1 MTFVG
6 HPITM
11 NTLSYAINFWSQGTM
26 KALFLRHEG
35 YLGAVGAFLQ
45 YRTKQ
50 RSYSFSEIF
59 TVPQM
64 ITENSVNAYGILEST
79 STKLVAFPKL
89 ESLDEYQ
96 PDTLQLT
103 DPTAQKYWID
113 VLERNL
119 HSLVEL
125 AKEWTSDSENDGQ
138 NQDVQSRAS
147 SFDTLFRGHL
157 ARLRDQPNMYG
168 ALTVRS
174 LLNLREQCLHELGF
188 PDIFS
193 KVKAAEN
200 KSALHK
206 LPGLLKKVD
215 SLQSLEDKIELL
227 IDNILAGNM
236 FDWGSSQIVKL
247 IKDGELSFEA
257 AKEKTNKPDKL
268 NHTKKFIERII
279 SKNKPP
285 LKKAVIF
292 VDNSGADI
300 VLGVIPF
307 ARFLVSLGMDVILA
321 VNSHPAINDITVSII
336 FDY

>member
-1 MTFVG
+1 
-6 HPITM
+6 
-11 NTLSYAINFWSQGTM
+11 M

-64 ITENSVNAYGILEST
+64 ITEQSVNAYGILEST
-79 STKLVAFPKL
+79 STRLVAFPKL
-89 ESLDEYQ
+89 EDLDKYN
-96 PDTLQLT
+96 PDTLKLT

-119 HSLVEL
+119 HILVKL
-125 AKEWTSDSENDGQ
+125 AREWTSDSENDGQ
-138 NQDVQSRAS
+138 NQDDVQSRAS
-147 SFDTLFRGHL
+147 SFDTLFRSHL
-157 ARLRDQPNMYG
+157 TRLRDQPNMYG

-193 KVKAAEN
+193 KAKVAEN
-200 KSALHK
+200 KSALQL

-236 FDWGSSQIVKL
+236 FDWGSSQIVEM
-247 IKDGELSFEA
+247 IKDGELTFEA
-257 AKEKTNKPDKL
+257 AKEKINKPDKF
-268 NHTKKFIERII
+268 NHTRKFIERII

-285 LKKAVIF
+285 LKKAVVF

-307 ARFLVSLGMDVILA
+307 ARFLVSIGMDVILA
-321 VNSHPAINDITVSII
+321 VNSFPAINDITVSII
-336 FDY
+336 LDQIKLLIINY